1 MFAMLPCKTPVGKKS
16 FCDRQ
21 PNITADS
28 FFIMQSDEDDETAE
42 DQTDY
47 DADGLLTTS
56 LSNLT
61 SLRVIP
67 SGATEAS
74 GNHEQLLPPP
84 PKRQVESDSTHVEGQ
99 KELVVPATNGLHPAD
114 ANDRADSGGIGY
126 HAPYTLDE
134 HC

>member
-1 MFAMLPCKTPVGKKS
+1 
-16 FCDRQ
+16 
-21 PNITADS
+21 
-28 FFIMQSDEDDETAE
+28 MQSDEDDETAE

-74 GNHEQLLPPP
+74 GNHKQLLPPP
-84 PKRQVESDSTHVEGQ
+84 PKRRVEPDSTRLTQEGQ

-114 ANDRADSGGIGY
+114 ANNRADSGGITY

-134 HC
+134 RC